1 MEMFKTIAGN
11 KLDVSKLHL
20 LILPG
25 YRQGFDSSPDD
36 DETKPIERLARMLKI
51 SKDDSENKHFRL
63 AKANKNF
70 PSMEYF
76 LAAFSE
82 MATRRVYSP
91 LASRGSP
98 CGERAG
104 DATHSPR
111 HEARRVEVAHT
122 RVRARDDVWP

>member
-1 MEMFKTIAGN
+1 MPSVIKKPHTPANVDGTHPQLDPTAKLSERQILWPHVSMEMFKTIAGN

-82 MATRRVYSP
+82 MATRRV
-91 LASRGSP
+91 
-98 CGERAG
+98 
-104 DATHSPR
+104 
-111 HEARRVEVAHT
+111 
-122 RVRARDDVWP
+122 